1 MLLRNK
7 CLAEPFHMFLRRLD
21 LEVLAGA
28 GGRAEAFQ
36 SRPGMLACSPA
47 ERPRPDPSVSVFSS
61 FREGRWSE
69 LTCVC
74 AHS

>member
-1 MLLRNK
+1 MFGRALSRVI
-7 CLAEPFHMFLRRLD
+7 AETRLE
-21 LEVLAGA
+21 LLAGA

-47 ERPRPDPSVSVFSS
+47 ERPRPDPSVSVSSS

-74 AHS
+74 AHTVRPLM